1 MNKSSYYSPINI
13 LTFLFYLLPFALLT
27 GPFIPDLIISL
38 IVFIFLAIV
47 LYNNKTNYLINKFSI
62 LFFSFY
68 TILIICSIFSVDFIF
83 SIQNS
88 VVYIRFGLFALAT
101 WYILDADE
109 KVLKNFFYCLII
121 AFLIALSSG
130 YVQHFFGSN
139 FFGIPQAESVRL
151 TLPFNDRQILGGY
164 LSRLFPL
171 VFALAITVINPNK
184 KYLYY
189 TFILVLL
196 VLTDVL
202 VYITGE
208 RTALGLML
216 ISSIT
221 IIFLIK
227 QFKLLRIFS
236 LMLSFLIIIYFSYS
250 DDEIKKRNIDTTLSQ
265 VGINLDDSSIGRI
278 NYFSPKHESM
288 VLTSWN
294 IFKSHPL
301 IGSGPHTF
309 RILCDKDDYKANDL
323 SCSTHPHNIYFQLL
337 AETGILGISFLLIA
351 FSYVALNLLGILR
364 ALLLKREVLVSD
376 YQICLITCFALSLW
390 PLLPTLSFFNNWIN
404 IIYYLPIGFFLHSLN
419 SKHN

>member
-1 MNKSSYYSPINI
+1 LNKINFYSPINI

-27 GPFIPDLIISL
+27 GPFIPDLILFFI
-38 IVFIFLAIV
+38 ICIFLTTVIIRKE
-47 LYNNKTNYLINKFSI
+47 YKYLINKFSI
-62 LFFSFY
+62 LFLIFY
-68 TILIICSIFSVDFIF
+68 LILIICSIFSVDFIF

-88 VVYIRFGLFALAT
+88 IVYIRFGLFALAT
-101 WYILDADE
+101 WFILDADE
-109 KVLKNFFYCLII
+109 KIIKKFFYCLII

-130 YVQHFFGSN
+130 YIQYYFGSN

-171 VFALAITVINPNK
+171 VFALAITVINPNR

-189 TFILVLL
+189 VFILMLL

-227 QFKLLRIFS
+227 QFKFLRIIS
-236 LMLSFLIIIYFSYS
+236 LILSFLIIIYFSYS
-250 DDEIKKRNIDTTLSQ
+250 NDAIKKRNIDTTLNQ
-265 VGINLDDSSIGRI
+265 VGINLEDGSIGRI

-288 VLTSWN
+288 VITSWN

-301 IGSGPHTF
+301 TGSGPHTF
-309 RILCDKDDYKANDL
+309 RVICDKDGYKANDL

-337 AETGILGISFLLIA
+337 AETGLLGFSFLLLA
-351 FSYVALNLLGILR
+351 FFYVIFNLLGILR
-364 ALLLKREVLVSD
+364 ALLLKREILVSD
-376 YQICLITCFALSLW
+376 YQICLMTCFVLTLW